1 MKLHED
7 KAAFRV
13 LLSEINRQTGYRMD
27 ILEKDYY
34 VTLILHELADKQSQ
48 GLKAYFKGGTA
59 LYKALRNIR
68 RFSEDVDL
76 SVDTRECSRSK
87 SDKMLRQATKE
98 YQSLTRD
105 PSQGQTERSV
115 VIAVYTYTPE
125 MEYDS
130 EDVLQRFGK
139 LKIEA
144 TSFTISEP
152 YEPLEIAPMIY
163 EYAMPDQKKIL
174 EQTYDVKPFNI
185 LTMTLERIFI
195 DKLFAA
201 EAYSRTATIPHRAFD
216 AAKHIYDLC
225 ILVDHPRI
233 RTFLQSHDDMERI
246 LKIRMTEEENRL
258 DGIPGVRLDDFSFF
272 LDSMENP
279 LIVQAYQTMQNQYV
293 SQKKD
298 RISIETV
305 INQLK
310 KLSNLLRPI

>member
-1 MKLHED
+1 MRLHED

-13 LLSEINRQTGYRMD
+13 LLSDINRQTGYRMD

-76 SVDTRECSRSK
+76 SIDARECSRSK
-87 SDKMLRQATKE
+87 SDKLLRQATKD
-98 YQSLTRD
+98 YKSLTRD
-105 PSQGQTERSV
+105 PSQGKTERSV
-115 VIAVYTYTPE
+115 VIAVYTYNPE

-152 YEPLEIAPMIY
+152 YETLEITPIIY
-163 EYAMPDQKKIL
+163 ESATLEQKKL
-174 EQTYDVKPFNI
+174 LAQMYDVKPFDI

-201 EAYSRTATIPHRAFD
+201 EAYTRTASIPHRAFD

-233 RTFLQSHDDMERI
+233 CAFLQNRDDMERI

-258 DGIPGVRLDDFSFF
+258 DGIPGVGLNDFSFF
-272 LDSMENP
+272 VNSMKNP
-279 LIVQAYQTMQNQYV
+279 LIVQAYETMQNQYV
-293 SQKKD
+293 FQKKD
-298 RISIETV
+298 RIPAETV
-305 INQLK
+305 VSQLQ
-310 KLSNLLRPI
+310 KLSDLL

>member
-68 RFSEDVDL
+68 RFSEDIDL

-87 SDKMLRQATKE
+87 SDKILRQATKE
-98 YQSLTRD
+98 YQSLVRD
-105 PSQGQTERSV
+105 PSQGKTERSV
-115 VIAVYTYTPE
+115 VIAVYAYSPE
-125 MEYDS
+125 MDYDS

-152 YEPLEIAPMIY
+152 YETMEIAPMIY
-163 EYAMPDQKKIL
+163 ESATPDQKKIL
-174 EQTYDVKPFNI
+174 EQTYNVKPFNI

-201 EAYSRTATIPHRAFD
+201 ESYVRTATMPHRAFD

-233 RTFLQSHDDMERI
+233 HTFLQSRSDMEQI

-258 DGIPGVRLDDFSFF
+258 DGIPGISLEEFEFFSKA
-272 LDSMENP
+272 MNNP
-279 LIVQAYQTMQNQYV
+279 LIIEAYETMQNQYIF
-293 SQKKD
+293 QRED
-298 RISIETV
+298 RIPVETV
-305 INQLK
+305 AYELE
-310 KLSNLLRPI
+310 KLVKLLDLI

>member
-98 YQSLTRD
+98 YQSLIRD
-105 PSQGQTERSV
+105 PSQGKTERSV
-115 VIAVYTYTPE
+115 VITVYTYTPE

-130 EDVLQRFGK
+130 EDILQRFGK

-152 YEPLEIAPMIY
+152 YETLEIAPIIY
-163 EYAMPDQKKIL
+163 ESATPEQKRIL
-174 EQTYDVKPFNI
+174 EQNYDVKPFNI

-201 EAYSRTATIPHRAFD
+201 EAYTRTASMSHRTFD

-233 RTFLQSHDDMERI
+233 RTFLQSRDNMEQI
-246 LKIRMTEEENRL
+246 LKIRMTEEANRL
-258 DGIPGVRLDDFSFF
+258 DGIPGVSLNDFRFF
-272 LDSMENP
+272 HDSMENP
-279 LIVQAYQTMQNQYV
+279 IIVQAYETMQSQYV
-293 SQKKD
+293 FQKKD
-298 RISIETV
+298 RIPTEAVVS
-305 INQLK
+305 QLQI
-310 KLSNLLRPI
+310 LFDLL